1 MFVSLAVRTCEL
13 ANSPQ
18 IRAHRRRLSQVIER
32 YRGEGPVAGGAS
44 TTSQLVKFEM
54 LLLPEPRAATTAAKH
69 IDEANSTGWRPLA
82 EAMQGVTADG
92 NHHAEYGRFTA
103 LDQQVHDAPAAAS
116 GRPLLAAAVE
126 RWHTH
131 LYLFRLSPVTGGS
144 PATSVEHGRI
154 LCAVLRAQPGTCGG
168 GHAGSPGTQRPPPS
182 GVVRRRRLSSRCHGP
197 APPGQYRRTR
207 RSIASDMAFMP
218 SSLGWM
224 WSPES

>member
-1 MFVSLAVRTCEL
+1 M
-13 ANSPQ
+13 
-18 IRAHRRRLSQVIER
+18 
-32 YRGEGPVAGGAS
+32 
-44 TTSQLVKFEM
+44 
-54 LLLPEPRAATTAAKH
+54 
-69 IDEANSTGWRPLA
+69 
-82 EAMQGVTADG
+82 TADG
-92 NHHAEYGRFTA
+92 NHCAEYGRFTA